1 MIHQEAV
8 TKFHDQRVNLSSHTV
23 QIEAQTHYQ
32 FHPQMPMSLHA
43 KQNSAQ
49 LDRVRQVN
57 ERKVQCQP
65 GPTGPSAN
73 TLLASST
80 KRSVVSS
87 DHRARS

>member
-49 LDRVRQVN
+49 LDRVRQV
-57 ERKVQCQP
+57 Q
-65 GPTGPSAN
+65 
-73 TLLASST
+73 
-80 KRSVVSS
+80 
-87 DHRARS
+87 